1 MPKKPARN
9 TLDSAVPK
17 SRQMKRLREGDK
29 KALELGELAEHSH
42 GVERERLQKDAEKAA
57 KAVK

>member
-9 TLDSAVPK
+9 TLDTAVPK

-42 GVERERLQKDAEKAA
+42 GEERERLQTEAKQAA
-57 KAVK
+57 KAAR